1 MASMAGM
8 FAKKMALKAQNQ
20 GKQMARQAAMKAQN
34 QAKQYALQ
42 KMRQASVRAQ
52 NQAKKVIISKL
63 GNTNAARSLVGT
75 VNAGTRAAHNTAAAR
90 VGKMQLSF

>member
-1 MASMAGM
+1 MSAIAGM
-8 FAKKMALKAQNQ
+8 FAKKIAAKAQNQ
-20 GKQMARQAAMKAQN
+20 AKQMARQAAIKAQN

-63 GNTNAARSLVGT
+63 GNTNASRALVGT
-75 VNAGTRAAHNTAAAR
+75 VNAGTRAAHNAAAAR
-90 VGKMQLSF
+90 LRQMR

>member
-1 MASMAGM
+1 MSAM
-8 FAKKMALKAQNQ
+8 FAKKMAEAAQARAQ
-20 GKQMARQAAMKAQN
+20 QMARQAATKAQN

-63 GNTNAARSLVGT
+63 GNTNASRALVST
-75 VNAGTRAAHNTAAAR
+75 VNAGTRAAHNAAAAR
-90 VGKMQLSF
+90 LRQMR